1 MNKLIP
7 VVAAFVLLSPAVPT
21 EHLTAQKQATP
32 VEGVWRIV
40 EQTINERTLSGETL
54 GAGYH
59 IYTAGHFAAVRE
71 SDVPPRP
78 NLSAEQ
84 MENATAKEIMAVYGP
99 FVAQMGTYEVAGD
112 LITEK
117 ILVAK
122 NPSNMAAGQASTRR
136 FRVEGNTLITEP
148 VKRTPGARSIVLKF
162 VRVE

>member
-7 VVAAFVLLSPAVPT
+7 VVAACVLVSAAVAT
-21 EHLTAQKQATP
+21 QHLTAQKQGTP

-84 MENATAKEIMAVYGP
+84 MEKATPKEIMAIYGP

-112 LITEK
+112 LITERV
-117 ILVAK
+117 LVAK
-122 NPSNMAAGQASTRR
+122 NPSNMAGQASTRR
-136 FRVEGNTLITEP
+136 FRVEGNTLFTEP